1 MKNDQLLASTCAMTR
16 TMGILGGKWKPLII
30 WGIGQRRI
38 RFGQLAARMPLI
50 SRKVLAEQLKEL
62 EEAGLILREAFNEVP
77 PRVDYSL
84 TENGLRLLPILKTL
98 CDWTSSCETT
108 GGTSLSDVS
117 LAETGNTCAL

>member
-1 MKNDQLLASTCAMTR
+1 MTR

-30 WGIGQRRI
+30 WGIGKRRI
-38 RFGQLAARMPLI
+38 RFGQLAAHMPLI

-84 TENGLRLLPILKTL
+84 TENGLRLLPILESL
-98 CDWTSSCETT
+98 RDWHCSCEAAATT
-108 GGTSLSDVS
+108 CGAAVEE
-117 LAETGNTCAL
+117 A

>member
-1 MKNDQLLASTCAMTR
+1 MKPNQLLASSCAMTR

-38 RFGQLAARMPLI
+38 RFGQLAAHMPLI

-84 TENGLRLLPILKTL
+84 TENGLRLLPILESL
-98 CDWTSSCETT
+98 RDWTKSCEAA
-108 GGTSLSDVS
+108 GTPASGPCLVEKQ
-117 LAETGNTCAL
+117 A

>member
-1 MKNDQLLASTCAMTR
+1 MKTDLFLTSPCSMTR
-16 TMGILGGKWKPLII
+16 TMGLLGGKWKPLII

-38 RFGQLAARMPLI
+38 RFGQLAAHMPLI

-62 EEAGLILREAFNEVP
+62 EENGLILREAFNEVP

-98 CDWTSSCETT
+98 SEWTNSCEAAAATT
-108 GGTSLSDVS
+108 SDATVDK
-117 LAETGNTCAL
+117 EV

>member
-1 MKNDQLLASTCAMTR
+1 MKNDQLLNSPCSMTR
-16 TMGILGGKWKPLII
+16 TMGLLGGKWKPLII
-30 WGIGQRRI
+30 WGIGRRRI
-38 RFGQLAARMPLI
+38 RFGQLAAHIPLI

-98 CDWTSSCETT
+98 SEWTCSCEASAASTIPT
-108 GGTSLSDVS
+108 A
-117 LAETGNTCAL
+117 LAEKEI